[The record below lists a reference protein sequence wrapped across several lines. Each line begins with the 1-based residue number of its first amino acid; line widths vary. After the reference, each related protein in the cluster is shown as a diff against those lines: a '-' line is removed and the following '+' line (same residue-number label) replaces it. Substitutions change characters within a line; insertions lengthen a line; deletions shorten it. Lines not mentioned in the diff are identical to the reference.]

1 MAVLENVAYL
11 AERLSLPEA
20 EASSI
25 YDQHG
30 ASMGAAIVQV
40 IANYN
45 SVGYEVNLSTR
56 LLSVHEELTKA
67 FSWVPPQ
74 QILSILEITA
84 NRNYAGDLVKILG
97 DYYEKPAYLKFDVPY
112 NVASS
117 LADDELVSSDT
128 AGTLKFKPTAQANQS
143 VAANGKIQAWNPPTN
158 LNSAMTQSANAAAL
172 RDHAYSS
179 AASASRR
186 GRSDPLFRQ
195 AMGFYSE
202 RAREEARAHRQA
214 LSTEAEYRVD
224 QSSTKDQID
233 LHGVTVQ
240 DGVNIALSR
249 VWSWWNSLGEERVR
263 KAKDGFTVVT
273 GIGRHSADGRSR
285 LRSNVCKALVADG
298 WRVEVL
304 TGRFLVTGRKR

>member
-1 MAVLENVAYL
+1 MAYL

-25 YDQHG
+25 YHQHG
-30 ASMGAAIVQV
+30 ASMGATIVQV

-45 SVGYEVNLSTR
+45 SVGYEVQLSTR
-56 LLSVHEELTKA
+56 LLNAQEELTKA
-67 FSWVPPQ
+67 FSWVPPEH
-74 QILSILEITA
+74 ILSVLEITA
-84 NRNYAGDLVKILG
+84 NRDHAGDIVKILG
-97 DYYEKPAYLKFDVPY
+97 DYYEKPAYLKFDIPY
-112 NVASS
+112 SVASS
-117 LADDELVSSDT
+117 LADDELVSSDA
-128 AGTLKFKPTAQANQS
+128 AGTLKIKSTAQASQS
-143 VAANGKIQAWNPPTN
+143 GVASGKVLAWNPPTN
-158 LNSAMTQSANAAAL
+158 LNSAMTQTANSAAL

-179 AASASRR
+179 AAAASRR
-186 GRSDPLFRQ
+186 GQSDPLFRQ

-214 LSTEAEYRVD
+214 LSAEAEYRVD

-249 VWSWWNSLGEERVR
+249 VWSWWNGLGDERVR